1 MHPQVQMRGKSDV
14 QASDMDDFPAALQLV
29 GSGNGLHTH
38 AAPQQTQYAWDVFV
52 HAMSSDGSLRVTL
65 PAAPA
70 SIWSARVMRLT
81 DIFFALAALAFFAP
95 LLVLIASLVL
105 LTSRGGVFFGQ
116 QRIGYGGRTFTCYKF
131 RSMVVDAEQRLN
143 DLLGSDAEARREW
156 QRDHKLRRDPRITP
170 IGGFLRRSSLD
181 ELPQFLNVLR
191 GDMSLVGPRPIVA
204 GEIPRY
210 GRYLGHYA
218 SVKPGI
224 TGLWQVSGRSNT
236 SYRRRVAIDVAYA
249 RAKSLRL
256 DLGIL
261 LATVP
266 AVLGARGSY

>member
-1 MHPQVQMRGKSDV
+1 M
-14 QASDMDDFPAALQLV
+14 
-29 GSGNGLHTH
+29 
-38 AAPQQTQYAWDVFV
+38 
-52 HAMSSDGSLRVTL
+52 HAMSSNGSLRVSLDFTRAG
-65 PAAPA
+65 AAG
-70 SIWSARVMRLT
+70 SVWSMAVMRLA
-81 DIFFALAALAFFAP
+81 DIAFALAALAFFAP

-105 LTSRGGVFFGQ
+105 LTSPGGVFFGQ
-116 QRIGYGGRTFTCYKF
+116 QRIGYRGRAFTCYKF

-143 DLLGSDAEARREW
+143 DLLDRDADARREW
-156 QRDHKLRRDPRITP
+156 LCDHKLKHDPRITA
-170 IGGFLRRSSLD
+170 IGGFLRKSSLD

-224 TGLWQVSGRSNT
+224 TGLWQVSGRNNT

-249 RAKSLRL
+249 RSKSLRL